1 MLPSSTR
8 ACVHS
13 QRALRAAR
21 PAAPAGVAVR
31 SSVEV
36 SGVDVVVDR
45 VAGLDIGK
53 ESVTVCVRV
62 PGTGARRVS
71 ETRTYS
77 TMTRQIQRMAE
88 WLDECGVELAA
99 MESTATY
106 WKPVFYCLEEH
117 TETWLLNAAHI
128 KAVPG
133 RKSDVRD
140 AEWIARLVEH
150 GLVSPSFVPPPE
162 IRRLRNLTRYRLQL
176 TGDRTREATRVE
188 KLLEDASIKLSAVV
202 SNIAGV
208 SARDMLTALVAGERD
223 PAVLADLAQKRLRV
237 KIPALTESL
246 TGHFDDHHALLIGG
260 MLERLRQAEASLVQA
275 DAQILAEIAPWRHEY
290 ELLQT
295 MPGIGP
301 KTAQIFIAETGA
313 DMSRF
318 PSAAHLAAWVGVAPS
333 VHESA
338 GKAWSMGS
346 RKGNKWLCSAMVEA
360 AGSASRMK
368 TNYLGAQFRHLS
380 PRRGIKRAI
389 MAVAHSMVVAAYH
402 MLERDEPYRDLGADY
417 FTRPVDPQVQTRR
430 LVAQLERLGHT
441 VSLQPTS

>member
-1 MLPSSTR
+1 MRKTR
-8 ACVHS
+8 QINDA
-13 QRALRAAR
+13 AAR
-21 PAAPAGVAVR
+21 GLGTSKTSNRLAFFERLCRGLRIGGQLRVAGGGGRGDHGGVSPGDVAALWCCGSSPQSEYGVGSSGASDVAIEHAGLCPFAEGPAGARPTAPAGAAVGT
-31 SSVEV
+31 SVEV
-36 SGVDVVVDR
+36 NGVDVVVDR

-53 ESVTVCVRV
+53 DSVTVCVRV
-62 PGTGARRVS
+62 TGTGARRVS

-77 TMTRQIQRMAE
+77 TMTRQIQRMAD

-140 AEWIARLVEH
+140 SEWIARLVEH

-208 SARDMLTALVAGERD
+208 SARDMLYALVAGERD

-260 MLERLRQAEASLVQA
+260 MLERLRQAEASLAQA
-275 DAQILAEIAPWRHEY
+275 DAQILAEI
-290 ELLQT
+290 T
-295 MPGIGP
+295 
-301 KTAQIFIAETGA
+301 
-313 DMSRF
+313 
-318 PSAAHLAAWVGVAPS
+318 LAARVRTAADDAGDRAEDRADLHRRDRRGHVPVPDRRAPGGLGRGR
-333 VHESA
+333 A
-338 GKAWSMGS
+338 
-346 RKGNKWLCSAMVEA
+346 
-360 AGSASRMK
+360 
-368 TNYLGAQFRHLS
+368 LGA
-380 PRRGIKRAI
+380 
-389 MAVAHSMVVAAYH
+389 
-402 MLERDEPYRDLGADY
+402 
-417 FTRPVDPQVQTRR
+417 
-430 LVAQLERLGHT
+430 
-441 VSLQPTS
+441 